1 MLYTAYAPLVIP
13 TLALIEP
20 ALAVIGYRR
29 QAGRATSGGK
39 AMEREQCIEKAAEL
53 LLRARRT
60 GARLGDDALFHAF
73 GTVEDVY
80 AVQDRVAAEV
90 GPVGAWKVGATTPD
104 AEPVAAPI
112 FAADLFGS
120 PARPEPGRFHR
131 FGIETEIA
139 YRFGRDL
146 PRRDKPWSHDEVM
159 GAVDAVM
166 PAIEIVDSR
175 CRACEHLEPLWKLA
189 DNQING
195 GLVTGEPRTAWQG
208 HDPLTQ
214 PFRLTAGDRLLM
226 EGAGGNT
233 AGDPRR
239 LLTWLANH
247 LAARCAGLRAGQ
259 IVTTGSLTGLRFVE
273 AGQPVIADL
282 PGLGRVEVVFA

>member
-1 MLYTAYAPLVIP
+1 MDRDDRI
-13 TLALIEP
+13 
-20 ALAVIGYRR
+20 
-29 QAGRATSGGK
+29 
-39 AMEREQCIEKAAEL
+39 REVVEL

-60 GARLGDDALFHAF
+60 GALLPDHALCHALGTVDDA
-73 GTVEDVY
+73 Y
-80 AVQDRVAAEV
+80 AVQDRLAAEV
-90 GPVGAWKVGATTPD
+90 GEVGAWKVGAASPE

-112 FAADLFGS
+112 FAADLFTS

-146 PRRDKPWSHDEVM
+146 PAPAAPYRPDEVM
-159 GAVDAVM
+159 AALDSVL

-175 CRACEHLEPLWKLA
+175 CAACEHLEPLWKLA

-195 GLVTGEPRTAWQG
+195 GLVLGEPLPVAQD
-208 HDPLTQ
+208 HDPTTQ
-214 PFRLTAGDRLLM
+214 PFRLEVAGAVLA
-226 EGAGGNT
+226 EGRGGNT

-247 LAARCAGLRAGQ
+247 LAKRCGGLRAGQ
-259 IVTTGSLTGLRFVE
+259 IVTTGSLTGLRFV
-273 AGQPVIADL
+273 QPGRPVLAEL
-282 PGLGRVEVVFA
+282 PGLGRAELVFA

>member
-1 MLYTAYAPLVIP
+1 MERDDGI
-13 TLALIEP
+13 
-20 ALAVIGYRR
+20 R
-29 QAGRATSGGK
+29 QAVD
-39 AMEREQCIEKAAEL
+39 L

-60 GARLGDDALFHAF
+60 GALLPDEALCHVL

-80 AVQDRVAAEV
+80 AVQDLVAAEV
-90 GPVGAWKVGATTPD
+90 GTVGAWKVGAASPE

-112 FAADLFGS
+112 FEADLFVS
-120 PARPEPGRFHR
+120 PARPEAGRFHR

-139 YRFGRDL
+139 YRFEHDL
-146 PRRDKPWSHDEVM
+146 PPRAEPYRQDEVM
-159 GAVDAVM
+159 AAASAVL

-175 CRACEHLEPLWKLA
+175 TLACEHLEPLWKLA

-195 GLVTGEPRTAWQG
+195 GLVVGEPLVAASD
-208 HDPLTQ
+208 HDPTTQ
-214 PFRLTAGDRLLM
+214 PFRLEVAGTVVA
-226 EGAGGNT
+226 EGRGGNA

-247 LAARCAGLRAGQ
+247 LTGRTGGLRAGQ

-273 AGQPVIADL
+273 AGQPVTADFE
-282 PGLGRVEVVFA
+282 GLGRVELVFA